1 MIYKTAVLMSLI
13 SLISSVSAC
22 SFKIG
27 DGSGQ
32 AIANSNSTAAET
44 RANESLTA
52 DAAVSGEIE
61 SAVAQKS
68 GKTGTYTYKADG
80 ANNQISVQELDGNKL
95 RVELYASYEYQVN
108 GNWNANVGEAKG
120 TAKLAGETAIFVPDD
135 AAECEITLKFS
146 GNKLIV
152 KPKNEFKSCGF
163 GLNVSAEGTYTKTSG
178 KPDFNASEGE
188 ITLGNDSP
196 SNESAKNERIRFAP
210 GKSSTVVSGKIS
222 SGEQQI
228 YLVGA
233 RAGQTMLIEII
244 EGGAN
249 NDVVLYIITPDGSYP
264 MGKSGES
271 PEYDAFWS
279 GKLPQS
285 GDYKIVLGA
294 IESKNVNFKMSVEIR

>member
-1 MIYKTAVLMSLI
+1 MIWKTLVLTILTL
-13 SLISSVSAC
+13 LISSVSAC

-27 DGSGQ
+27 TGGNQ
-32 AIANSNSTAAET
+32 AVSEATETKVRSDENSTVNET
-44 RANESLTA
+44 GSEMT
-52 DAAVSGEIE
+52 E
-61 SAVAQKS
+61 SAAKQNG
-68 GKTGTYTYKADG
+68 GKTGTYKYKAGG
-80 ANNQISVQELDGNKL
+80 ANNQISIQEIEGNKL
-95 RVELYASYEYQVN
+95 RVELYASYEYKTAS
-108 GNWNANVGEAKG
+108 GLLNANVGEAKG
-120 TAKLAGETAIFVPDD
+120 VARLAGDTAVFVPDD
-135 AAECEITLKFS
+135 AASCEISLRFS

-152 KPKNEFKSCGF
+152 KAKNEIESCGF

-188 ITLGNDSP
+188 ITLNTDSP
-196 SNESAKNERIRFAP
+196 SNEPAKTERISFAP

-233 RAGQTMLIEII
+233 RAGQTMLVEII

-249 NDVVLYIITPDGSYP
+249 NDVVLHIVTPNGSYP